1 MDDKRIL
8 VVDDQ
13 PVIREM
19 FKRSFER
26 AGYQVLTAESAE
38 QALEIMP
45 KTPCH
50 VLFLDLDLPGMDGIE
65 LCKVIRKQWP
75 MAIPYA
81 VTGYTTLYQLT
92 ECREAGFEDYFAKP
106 AKMADLRKA
115 AEQAFEKLERW
126 KTR

>member
-1 MDDKRIL
+1 MDENRIL

-26 AGYQVLTAESAE
+26 AGYVVVTAQSAE
-38 QALEIMP
+38 EALEILP
-45 KTPCH
+45 KTPCN

-65 LCKVIRKQWP
+65 LCRRIRKEWP

-81 VTGYTTLYQLT
+81 VTGYTTLYQLM
-92 ECREAGFEDYFAKP
+92 ECREAGFEDYFPKP
-106 AKMADLRKA
+106 AKMADLKKA
-115 AEQAFEKLERW
+115 AEHAFEKLERW
-126 KTR
+126 KQR